1 MKSVAFYCLVF
12 LPCLLMGQ
20 KKTETPDLIGT
31 YIGDGFIAG
40 DSLILSADSHFIF
53 YPGSYSAMV
62 FDLPKKE
69 HQGIWQIEN
78 GALRL
83 NPHLSVTEAEVESVS
98 GQQGDGDKIELYFF
112 KVLHSYESSQTT
124 ASQTDTIAW
133 KELTF
138 SLGKYRPFRKPK
150 DNRWRLSDRPM
161 TRCAFAGPIPPEIIG
176 TDGFAR
182 VDRPIRSFSEIY
194 IYAPELPGGYQL
206 EVSNPGDN
214 RYVFFLHQWLD
225 PQNRIR
231 NMKWAIRKRK
241 LIPIRNEQRRVN
253 EINLVRKN

>member
-1 MKSVAFYCLVF
+1 MKPTFCLFLIF
-12 LPCLLMGQ
+12 LPHLLIGQ
-20 KKTETPDLIGT
+20 KKTEVADLTGT
-31 YIGDGFIAG
+31 YTGHGFLAN

-53 YPGSYSAMV
+53 YPGSYSTMV
-62 FDLPKKE
+62 FGLQKKQQ
-69 HQGIWQIEN
+69 QGIWQVEN
-78 GALRL
+78 GSLRL
-83 NPHLSVTEAEVESVS
+83 NPHLSVTETEVEVAS
-98 GQQGDGDKIELYFF
+98 GQQGDTDKMEFYFF
-112 KVLHSYESSQTT
+112 KVIHSYGTSQSASSK
-124 ASQTDTIAW
+124 ADTIAW
-133 KELTF
+133 NELTF

-182 VDRPIRSFSEIY
+182 VERPIRSFSEIY
-194 IYAPELPGGYQL
+194 IYAPELPEAYRL

-231 NMKWAIRKRK
+231 DMKWAIRKRR
-241 LIPIRNEQRRVN
+241 LIPMRHSERLVT
-253 EINLVRKN
+253 EINLVRKD